1 MQRHTRSLIASACA
15 ALSLLAAAT
24 PARAWDAKGHR
35 LITMLALDHLKEGLP
50 SFVREESFRATVGE
64 NAVEPDRWRAVRM
77 GQIMNL
83 NNPDHYLDIE
93 DLEPHGLS
101 LDTLPPLRYEYAA
114 AIAIAREKA
123 GENFKGRPINPSRDF
138 AKTDRWPGFAP
149 YSIAENYGKLVA
161 SFKTWRMLEKL
172 NDPRRAHQVD
182 ACKASISVI
191 MGVLS
196 HYVGDVA
203 QPLHTTMHHHGWLGE
218 NPENYTTDYGIHA
231 YIDGKILDVH
241 KLTYASLK
249 DSAMPARELD
259 ANDPWKAIIEHLKR
273 SHEQVEPIYKMK
285 KSGDLERDA
294 GKTLI
299 SDRLVDGG
307 AMLAA
312 LYNAAWDASEPSEK
326 DLENFVKY
334 DGFEGE

>member
-1 MQRHTRSLIASACA
+1 MQRNTRSLLAVVCA
-15 ALSLLAAAT
+15 AASLFVAAT
-24 PARAWDAKGHR
+24 PAQAWDAQGHR
-35 LITMLALDHLKEGLP
+35 LITLLALDHLNAGLP
-50 SFVREESFRATVGE
+50 AFVKDEAFRKTVAE
-64 NAVEPDRWRAVRM
+64 NAVEPDRWRAVRI
-77 GQIMNL
+77 GQLMNL

-101 LDTLPPLRYEYAA
+101 LDTLPPLRYEYVAA
-114 AIAIAREKA
+114 VAIAKEKA
-123 GENFKGRPINPSRDF
+123 GSEFKGRPINEARDF

-172 NDPRRAHQVD
+172 NEPARAHQVE

-191 MGVLS
+191 MGVMS

-203 QPLHTTMHHHGWLGE
+203 QPLHTTMHHHGWIGE

-231 YIDGKILDVH
+231 YIDGKILDIH
-241 KLTYASLK
+241 SLNYDALK
-249 DSAMPARELD
+249 GSAMPERAVDAR
-259 ANDPWKAIIEHLKR
+259 DPWKDIIEHLKR
-273 SHEQVEPIYKMK
+273 SYAQVEPIYKMK

-294 GKTLI
+294 GKALI
-299 SDRLVDGG
+299 SERLVDGG

-312 LYNAAWDASEPSEK
+312 LYNAAWEASEPTEK
-326 DLENFVKY
+326 DLENFIKF
-334 DGFEGE
+334 DGFEGK